1 MNFLTVTKSL
11 ARPAA
16 LIVMALLLAAGL
28 LSVTG
33 STMPSSASAMSVQPT
48 QRGPGFDGIGP
59 RRGFFYRRS
68 FVVYRRGFYRY
79 PRYGFFGYRRGFF
92 YRYPRYGYF
101 AYRRGFYRYPRYG
114 FFGYRRGFYRRG
126 FVVYRRGFFGYR
138 RGFLGAR
145 RGFVSIRSSF
155 VGSFHR

>member
-68 FVVYRRGFYRY
+68 LVIYRRGFYRY
-79 PRYGFFGYRRGFF
+79 PRYGFLGPRRGFF
-92 YRYPRYGYF
+92 YRRGF
-101 AYRRGFYRYPRYG
+101 VVYRRGFYRYPRYG